1 MVKRS
6 IVFVGLVSLL
16 AGCSTNLSSDSEDG
30 SDQSGDIIIGFA
42 VGESGFMAVYDVPA
56 LVTAQMA
63 ADDINADGGIAGR
76 KIKIVTANT
85 KSEAELGGDAA
96 TQVISDGADIVVVS
110 CDFDMGV
117 GAATVAQTAGKLV
130 ISPCAA
136 STAFGPEGIGDKAF
150 TMASAA
156 SAEGAVMAE
165 WGYETKGIKT
175 AFTLLDDTIQFTKET
190 TFGFEERFAALGGE
204 IVGHETFKQGD
215 RSVATQISAIKRL
228 DTPPDA
234 IWLASYMPTQAAVI
248 KQLRSAGLTMPILG
262 DEDLD
267 GDYWKDAVPDASDI
281 YFATY
286 GSIYGDDPDDT
297 INELTDR
304 YTEQEG
310 TKPDTALFISGYVV
324 MQAIEKAVEELDG
337 STDGD
342 ELRDAFESFDEEPFV
357 FPVTFNSEDHISFS
371 RELRVMEIQAGA
383 TSFLQI
389 VTPTEVPRPGVG

>member
-1 MVKRS
+1 MIKRS
-6 IVFVGLVSLL
+6 IALVGLSALL
-16 AGCSTNLSSDSEDG
+16 LGCGSGTDGDAGGDK
-30 SDQSGDIIIGFA
+30 SGDLVIGFA
-42 VGESGFMAVYDVPA
+42 VAETGFMAAYDVPA
-56 LVTAQMA
+56 LVTARMA
-63 ADDINADGGIAGR
+63 ADDINAKGGVAGR
-76 KIKIVTANT
+76 KIKIITANT

-136 STAFGPEGIGDKAF
+136 STAFGPTGIGDLAF

-156 SAEGAVMAE
+156 SAEGAAMAE
-165 WGYETKGIKT
+165 WGYETKDIKT
-175 AFTLLDDTIQFTKET
+175 AFTLLDDSIQFTKET
-190 TFGFEERFAALGGE
+190 TLGFEERFEDLGGE
-204 IVGHETFKQGD
+204 LVGHETFKQGD

-248 KQLRSAGLTMPILG
+248 KQLRSAGLDMPILG

-267 GDYWKDAVPDASDI
+267 GDYWKDAVPDAGDI

-286 GSIYGDDPDDT
+286 GSIYGDDPDDR

-304 YTEQEG
+304 YSAAEKA
-310 TKPDTALFISGYVV
+310 KPDTALFISGYVV
-324 MQAIEKAVEELDG
+324 MQAIEKAVKELDG
-337 STDGD
+337 STSGD
-342 ELRDAFESFDEEPFV
+342 SLRKTFETFEDEKFV
-357 FPVTFNSEDHISFS
+357 FPVTFTEEDHISFS
-371 RELRVMEIQAGA
+371 RELRVMEIQSGK
-383 TSFLQI
+383 TTFLETI
-389 VTPTEVPRPGVG
+389 TPSDVPRPGAE